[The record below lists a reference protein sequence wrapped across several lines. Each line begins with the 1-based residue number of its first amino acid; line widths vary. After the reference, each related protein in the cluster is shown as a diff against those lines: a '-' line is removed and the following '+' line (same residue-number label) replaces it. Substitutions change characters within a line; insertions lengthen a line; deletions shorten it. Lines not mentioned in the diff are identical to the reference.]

1 MSKAGESRFIK
12 KVSVALTKE
21 DVMYANKILP
31 PGWTYPEMIRRLVEQ
46 EYKRQ
51 MLRSKNQ

>member
-1 MSKAGESRFIK
+1 MSKAGESRFVK
-12 KVSVALTKE
+12 KVSVSLTKE
-21 DVMYANKILP
+21 DVMYANNILP

-51 MLRSKNQ
+51 MLKK